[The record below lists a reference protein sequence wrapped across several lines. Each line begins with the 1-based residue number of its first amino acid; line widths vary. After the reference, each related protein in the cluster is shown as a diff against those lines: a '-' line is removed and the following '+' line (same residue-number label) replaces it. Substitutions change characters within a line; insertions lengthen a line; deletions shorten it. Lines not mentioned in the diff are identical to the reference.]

1 MAKLTNISSLESL
14 IIGAKFQDSL
24 DTLCKKCGEL
34 KSICTCKKT
43 NLVLKEKDLYFLG
56 INEEKSG
63 GKDITRCGIFYQ
75 SKEEMQEIL
84 KQAKKHFAS
93 GGKLEEKESGISI
106 VLQGRHKEALKDF
119 LKKQNFRFKR

>member
-1 MAKLTNISSLESL
+1 MAKLESFT
-14 IIGAKFQDSL
+14 IGAKFEDAL

-34 KSICTCKKT
+34 KSACICKT
-43 NLVLKEKDLYFLG
+43 AITLKERDSYFLG
-56 INEEKSG
+56 INEEKAG

-93 GGKLEEKESGISI
+93 GGKLEEKDNGISL
-106 VLQGRHKEALKDF
+106 VLQGKHKENLKNF
-119 LKKQNFRFKR
+119 LKERKFKFKK